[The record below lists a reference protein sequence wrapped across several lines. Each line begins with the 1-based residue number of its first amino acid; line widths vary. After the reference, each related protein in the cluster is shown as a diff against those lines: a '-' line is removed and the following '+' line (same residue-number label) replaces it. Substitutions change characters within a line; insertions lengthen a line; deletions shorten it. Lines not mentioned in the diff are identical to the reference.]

1 MARKKSE
8 SNKEKEDEVL
18 IQSEILLSPEEV
30 ELDKIVQETQD
41 VNQTIEE
48 LVKDVNVYVVEDI
61 RMKDNVSS
69 TMTVDND
76 VKKPQ
81 VSEEVKNNT
90 DNNQYSA
97 VISVKVNF
105 PDVGARVTAISQATG
120 QSDELIAAN
129 GRLKLISGRFYY
141 VPVEPVVNSD
151 EFEHMKIMSKIA
163 DKIDVKFVKD
173 GLACIMPLQN
183 GIDLMQGTD
192 LCILW

>member
-1 MARKKSE
+1 MARKKLE

-18 IQSEILLSPEEV
+18 QSEILLSLEEV

-48 LVKDVNVYVVEDI
+48 LVKDINVYVVEDI

-69 TMTVDND
+69 TMTVDD

-81 VSEEVKNNT
+81 VSEEVKYNT

-192 LCILW
+192 LCVLW